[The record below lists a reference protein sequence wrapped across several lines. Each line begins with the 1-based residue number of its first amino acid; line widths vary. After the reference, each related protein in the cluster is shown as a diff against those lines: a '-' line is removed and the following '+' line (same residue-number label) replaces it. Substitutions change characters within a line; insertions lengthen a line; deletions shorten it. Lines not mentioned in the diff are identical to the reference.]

1 MRERENERERER
13 ERDRQTDRGRERET
27 EKKGGKEGRERK
39 IVEANEIYHGSLIFL
54 ILILCLQNIC

>member
-1 MRERENERERER
+1 MRERERQADRQRERK
-13 ERDRQTDRGRERET
+13 RDREKRGER
-27 EKKGGKEGRERK
+27 GRERK